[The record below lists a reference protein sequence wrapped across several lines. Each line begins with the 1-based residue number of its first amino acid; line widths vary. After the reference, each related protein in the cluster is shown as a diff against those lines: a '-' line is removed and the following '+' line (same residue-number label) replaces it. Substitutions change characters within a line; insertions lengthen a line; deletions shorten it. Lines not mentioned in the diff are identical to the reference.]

1 MRMLAAAIAL
11 TFSLG
16 IAQAGEPPVLSDAG
30 GNCPSSTQDDPAEP
44 AVEAP
49 RTAERPDVSGP
60 TRSVAPEADG
70 TRARGNPAP
79 ASSPRWHSLLPGMIR

>member
-1 MRMLAAAIAL
+1 MRMRAAAIAL

-16 IAQAGEPPVLSDAG
+16 IAHAGEPPVLSDAG

-49 RTAERPDVSGP
+49 RTAERADVPGP